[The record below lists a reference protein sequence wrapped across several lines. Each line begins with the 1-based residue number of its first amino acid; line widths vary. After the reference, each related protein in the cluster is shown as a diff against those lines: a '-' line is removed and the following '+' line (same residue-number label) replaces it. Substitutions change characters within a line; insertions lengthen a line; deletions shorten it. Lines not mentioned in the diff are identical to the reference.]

1 MTRHPR
7 TPALIILI
15 SATALGTLYVVASA
29 QIQKH
34 RKQTGSQTLESLA
47 KRITD
52 EGKQPGGVSPD
63 AWRAYADALMAA
75 KQFDEAGKA
84 YKEVIALRPGERTAK
99 FQCGLALAQAGQQ
112 KDAPSTAADDFY
124 NFQKELVYG
133 EAKLA
138 VDLFDTPEAQP
149 YLKDDRFASLAKEAK
164 NQAMD

>member
-7 TPALIILI
+7 TPALIILVI
-15 SATALGTLYVVASA
+15 AAAVGTVYVVAYA

-34 RKQTGSQTLESLA
+34 RNKTGNQTLEALA

-63 AWRAYADALMAA
+63 AWRAYADALMTA
-75 KQFDEAGKA
+75 KQFDEAAKA
-84 YKEVIALRPGERTAK
+84 YKEVIALQPGDRKVK

-112 KDAPSTAADDFY
+112 PHAPPSAADDFY
-124 NFQKELVYG
+124 TFQKELVYG